1 MNDIIGGIVALC
13 GHRHKEQRH
22 ACESEEADT
31 RELSVLYSLP
41 SLCPVPAAQE
51 QPRRFEGR
59 SGPVLPHNA
68 HQAPRRFPQERQ
80 AIIKEDSMK
89 RLFLLVLGLALAV
102 APVDAQD
109 AAKPKAVDITGS
121 WEMTVETPQ
130 GTMVI
135 TANFKQDGEMLT
147 GTHISEMGEAPLK
160 GTVKGADV
168 EYTLTLDMG
177 GQQMSIVHKAKVDGD
192 TMRGS
197 ADIEGMGTIAF
208 TAKRKP

>member
-1 MNDIIGGIVALC
+1 
-13 GHRHKEQRH
+13 
-22 ACESEEADT
+22 
-31 RELSVLYSLP
+31 
-41 SLCPVPAAQE
+41 
-51 QPRRFEGR
+51 
-59 SGPVLPHNA
+59 
-68 HQAPRRFPQERQ
+68 
-80 AIIKEDSMK
+80 MK
-89 RLFLLVLGLALAV
+89 RLFQSVLAVALAV
-102 APVDAQD
+102 APVVAQD

-121 WEMTVETPQ
+121 WEMTVESPQ

-135 TANFKQDGEMLT
+135 TANFKQDGEKLT
-147 GTHISEMGEAPLK
+147 GTHVSEMGEAPLK

-208 TAKRKP
+208 TAKRKQ

>member
-1 MNDIIGGIVALC
+1 
-13 GHRHKEQRH
+13 
-22 ACESEEADT
+22 
-31 RELSVLYSLP
+31 
-41 SLCPVPAAQE
+41 
-51 QPRRFEGR
+51 
-59 SGPVLPHNA
+59 
-68 HQAPRRFPQERQ
+68 
-80 AIIKEDSMK
+80 MK
-89 RLFLLVLGLALAV
+89 RLFLLVLGMALAV
-102 APVDAQD
+102 APVVAQG

-121 WEMTVETPQ
+121 WELTVESPQ

-208 TAKRKP
+208 TAKRKK

>member
-1 MNDIIGGIVALC
+1 M
-13 GHRHKEQRH
+13 
-22 ACESEEADT
+22 
-31 RELSVLYSLP
+31 
-41 SLCPVPAAQE
+41 
-51 QPRRFEGR
+51 RR
-59 SGPVLPHNA
+59 L
-68 HQAPRRFPQERQ
+68 
-80 AIIKEDSMK
+80 
-89 RLFLLVLGLALAV
+89 LLLVLGTALAV
-102 APVDAQD
+102 APVIAQD

-135 TANFKQDGEMLT
+135 TANFKQDGETLT
-147 GTHISEMGEAPLK
+147 GTHVSEMGEAPLK

-197 ADIEGMGTIAF
+197 ADIEGMGSIAF
-208 TAKRKP
+208 TAKRKK

>member
-1 MNDIIGGIVALC
+1 MRRL
-13 GHRHKEQRH
+13 
-22 ACESEEADT
+22 
-31 RELSVLYSLP
+31 LS
-41 SLCPVPAAQE
+41 
-51 QPRRFEGR
+51 
-59 SGPVLPHNA
+59 
-68 HQAPRRFPQERQ
+68 
-80 AIIKEDSMK
+80 
-89 RLFLLVLGLALAV
+89 LVLGAALAV
-102 APVDAQD
+102 APVIAQD

-135 TANFKQDGEMLT
+135 TANFKQDGETLT

-192 TMRGS
+192 IMRGS
-197 ADIEGMGTIAF
+197 AEIGEMGTIAF
-208 TAKRKP
+208 TAKRKQ